1 MRQGIGLGVGI
12 NRSQYGFAVGT
23 RQWQLITEKWETIN
37 EFWNL

>member
-23 RQWQLITEKWETIN
+23 RQWQLITENWETIN